1 KPGPSTRGA
10 GRVSEPSHQEQIRN
24 LIGRFTDA
32 VNRADA
38 EAFMSVWAPEATWI
52 IDPPTGLTT
61 TDTREAIAAGMGQA
75 LPALWSSFIQSIH
88 GAAIT
93 VDGDRAT
100 ARVYVAEIGV
110 HRERGPERN
119 LGVYDDVLE
128 RTPEGW
134 RFRLR
139 HYHYLHIDDSPV
151 SGQIASVGRT
161 L

>member
-1 KPGPSTRGA
+1 
-10 GRVSEPSHQEQIRN
+10 VSEPSPQEQIRN
-24 LIGRFTDA
+24 LVARFTDA

-38 EAFMSVWAPEATWI
+38 EAFRSVWTAEATWI

-75 LPALWSSFIQSIH
+75 LPELWSSFIQSIH
-88 GAAIT
+88 GAAIA

-100 ARVYVAEIGV
+100 GRVYVAEIGV

-128 RTPEGW
+128 RTAEGW
-134 RFRLR
+134 RFRRR
-139 HYHYLHIDDSPV
+139 HYRYLHIDDSP
-151 SGQIASVGRT
+151 IAGRIAAVGTT